1 MQRYNIFLK
10 APKYLNNCYAETNSS
25 PFHWSL
31 RPFSLRY
38 FTPVARGR
46 VFLPRTFVMV
56 YFQCGPSPNHRV
68 RLMDAVMVKKSI
80 KYVHDPNPI
89 GASPQVVENAS
100 RGLRAPPM
108 HHRNPIDY
116 FRILPLDIL
125 PIFYNSAA
133 RLGVQKKQR
142 QRSTRLFEA
151 LRTESHC
158 LQSKESNIVRI

>member
-46 VFLPRTFVMV
+46 VFLPRTFFMV

-68 RLMDAVMVKKSI
+68 RLMETVKVKKSI
-80 KYVHDPNPI
+80 KYVPC
-89 GASPQVVENAS
+89 PQSDWVIPHVVENAS
-100 RGLRAPPM
+100 RCLRASPR
-108 HHRNPIDY
+108 HHRNPIEY

-125 PIFYNSAA
+125 SIFYYSAA
-133 RLGVQKKQR
+133 RLSVQKKQR

-151 LRTESHC
+151 F
-158 LQSKESNIVRI
+158 KN